1 MFRPDV
7 GTTPEAY
14 DWNRS
19 SRHQGVPGTARR
31 GCWRAR
37 SMGATDACCHERGV
51 CRHRVAAGHWSDTAT
66 RTRTDVRTSHTAHRP
81 HTARDDRPRVHGT
94 GGRGRVGR
102 EHGTHEG
109 VVSAL
114 IADRASAALRGTAL
128 GLYAP
133 ANGVALLVVGTRG
146 GLLWERGGSRA
157 PFWLGAAASVAA
169 LLLVRRLAGS
179 DQD

>member
-1 MFRPDV
+1 MA
-7 GTTPEAY
+7 GLLTLLIAHILLATTGRVSTVLAGVAG
-14 DWNRS
+14 WGV
-19 SRHQGVPGTARR
+19 HMGLTQGVL
-31 GCWRAR
+31 
-37 SMGATDACCHERGV
+37 
-51 CRHRVAAGHWSDTAT
+51 
-66 RTRTDVRTSHTAHRP
+66 
-81 HTARDDRPRVHGT
+81 
-94 GGRGRVGR
+94 
-102 EHGTHEG
+102 
-109 VVSAL
+109 SAL
-114 IADRASAALRGTAL
+114 IADRASPALRGAAL